1 MALSLELED
10 RNEIRGVD
18 QRFVFAKFLRTE
30 TAFVGALTKRINP
43 FLNWRI
49 DAKVDETP
57 RGLRVEASAQGV
69 QKTIQDGSSTHDP
82 TLARDMQRRVSP
94 RTDSCSQFRKVSDL
108 VSRLQA
114 DLSGVIR
121 TGSLANP
128 DLWSDVSRLLLQ
140 DELQ

>member
-1 MALSLELED
+1 MTLSLELED

-30 TAFVGALTKRINP
+30 TAVVGPLTKRINP

-69 QKTIQDGSSTHDP
+69 QNTIAPSSAKSRTWFPGSKP
-82 TLARDMQRRVSP
+82 TSWYESVLAACGGDIASNDQARGHPACDDHGLTLFCASVEEKP
-94 RTDSCSQFRKVSDL
+94 GSC
-108 VSRLQA
+108 
-114 DLSGVIR
+114 
-121 TGSLANP
+121 
-128 DLWSDVSRLLLQ
+128 
-140 DELQ
+140 